1 MKDKKLPMVLGI
13 LAFFLALLITLYP
26 IISNYVNE
34 KYASEIHTA
43 YEEIIQQAD
52 NSALLE
58 AKKQAIAYNETITP
72 GTAGEAYSQA
82 ALMDASEDYE
92 SLLNIAG
99 NGTMGYVEI
108 PKISVNLP
116 IYHGTGN
123 DSLERGV
130 GHLLGSSLPVGGES
144 THAILTGHS
153 GMATQKMFTDLE
165 QLAVGDVFYLHILDD
180 TLAYQVDSIK
190 TVLPYDT
197 SLLGIVS
204 GKDYCTLVTCTPYG
218 VNTHRLLV
226 RGTRIPYE
234 KAEVIVEE
242 TAQEEQPRSSWE
254 EKYLL
259 GLFLGVLA
267 VLILFLAAV
276 IVMQLRRK
284 YVARRK
290 SARRRGDKYAAE

>member
-1 MKDKKLPMVLGI
+1 MKDKKWPMVLGI

-92 SLLNIAG
+92 SQLNIAG

-165 QLAVGDVFYLHILDD
+165 QLAVGDVFYLHILDE

-267 VLILFLAAV
+267 VLILFLAAF
-276 IVMQLRRK
+276 ILMQLRRK

-290 SARRRGDKYAAE
+290 SARRRGDNYAAE